1 MGSGHRVGVLHLLN
15 GGRGGRLESLRV
27 QDTLSDGALPTPTQN
42 KHALVNQA
50 SYWEEEKILNN
61 KLPVQFLPKLISNL
75 IYCSYII
82 SLKYR

>member
-1 MGSGHRVGVLHLLN
+1 MQELFWN
-15 GGRGGRLESLRV
+15 G
-27 QDTLSDGALPTPTQN
+27 DPCPHSDDEDERPEPSQTTTQN

-75 IYCSYII
+75 IKKII
-82 SLKYR
+82 IKRLHMK